1 MARPKKKN
9 ADYFPHDADMRN
21 DPKVRALRRKFGATG
36 FSVWVMLLETLTD
49 SDYFELEYNE
59 LNRELLAGDFE
70 VEPETL
76 EEIITYCVDTLKLL
90 NLDNGT
96 LYSNRLKD
104 RFENLLNRRLDDRKR
119 KNKELSEEK
128 TPKEEVFRAEN
139 PQSKV
144 KESKVKESKVKSKK
158 EILDKSL
165 LSEVK
170 TSDVPKELLEYF
182 QIATT
187 FQKLFIKNLNERN
200 APIKNQAA
208 AKFEAY
214 VTPIRLMLTDDG
226 VTREQIRTAYEF
238 LKSPEGDFWKANILS
253 TKTLREKV
261 QKLIAQKN
269 APKSLNYG
277 KTEPTVNRQNASVI
291 ESNSRGWF
299 NQ

>member
-104 RFENLLNRRLDDRKR
+104 RFENLLNRRLEDRNR

-128 TPKEEVFRAEN
+128 TPKEEVFHAEN

-158 EILDKSL
+158 EILEKSF

-170 TSDVPKELLEYF
+170 TSDVPKEILDYYL
-182 QIATT
+182 IALS
-187 FQKLFIKNLNERN
+187 FQKLFIKNLNESG
-200 APIKNQAA
+200 APIKNQTA
-208 AKFEAY
+208 AKFGAY
-214 VTPIRLMLTDDG
+214 VNPIRLMIESDK
-226 VTREQIRTAYEF
+226 VTREQIRTAYDF
-238 LKSPEGDFWKANILS
+238 LKSPEGSFWKSNILS
-253 TKTLREKV
+253 TKTLREKIE
-261 QKLIAQKN
+261 KLISQSQR
-269 APKSLNYG
+269 PKLSNNG
-277 KTEPTVNRQNASVI
+277 KQEPTVNRQNASVI

-299 NQ
+299 N